1 MLFLKKQKMLQN
13 LERQFKA
20 PKSFKNVSHFHFIF
34 SNNHQCNYTKTIRRL
49 RRRKYRRIVTETI
62 RRLLNTIWLQL
73 VTQ

>member
-1 MLFLKKQKMLQN
+1 MLFLKNQKMRQN

-20 PKSFKNVSHFHFIF
+20 PKSFKNVFLFHLIF
-34 SNNHQCNYTKTIRRL
+34 SNNHQCNCTKTIRRL

-73 VTQ
+73 VSQ